1 MLLSFAV
8 ESFCAEQYCESEL
21 APLTGPV
28 ERVKKF
34 INRIK
39 LLRVIAIIVYLFEEQ
54 IIDLSIRCKRYEYL
68 IAWIKISI
76 YIKGSCRIF
85 VEKSTSLSDWKKF
98 LEKLKDVRSFL
109 LFFV

>member
-21 APLTGPV
+21 APLKAGPV

-39 LLRVIAIIVYLFEEQ
+39 LVRVRVIAIIVYLFEEQ
-54 IIDLSIRCKRYEYL
+54 IIDLSIH
-68 IAWIKISI
+68 
-76 YIKGSCRIF
+76 
-85 VEKSTSLSDWKKF
+85 
-98 LEKLKDVRSFL
+98 
-109 LFFV
+109 

>member
-39 LLRVIAIIVYLFEEQ
+39 LVRVRVTSASRLAIAIIVYLFEEQ
-54 IIDLSIRCKRYEYL
+54 IIDLSIH
-68 IAWIKISI
+68 
-76 YIKGSCRIF
+76 
-85 VEKSTSLSDWKKF
+85 
-98 LEKLKDVRSFL
+98 
-109 LFFV
+109 

>member
-28 ERVKKF
+28 GRVKKF

-39 LLRVIAIIVYLFEEQ
+39 LVRVRVTSASRLAIIVYLFEEQ
-54 IIDLSIRCKRYEYL
+54 IIDLSIH
-68 IAWIKISI
+68 
-76 YIKGSCRIF
+76 
-85 VEKSTSLSDWKKF
+85 
-98 LEKLKDVRSFL
+98 
-109 LFFV
+109 